1 MSFDQ
6 LLTQDT
12 SHHARIA
19 VVNAHNEATIRV
31 VIRVLET
38 TSATFTFYNH
48 QDVSE
53 LIRSFDLAPQ
63 LLTRITMHTYET
75 EEATL
80 EQCLNDLNNHQADI
94 LMKGHISTAKILS
107 AVLRHHSAQGQH
119 FLNHVAVCDI
129 PAYHK
134 PLFIS
139 DVALNIQP
147 TKADMTSM
155 IGNITTFAAELGYAQ
170 LKVALLSSTETPN
183 PKLASS
189 VQAAELKE
197 DFKAHSHKVN
207 VKVDG
212 PLALD
217 NIIDKKSAIQ
227 KGIQSEVAGDA
238 DVIIVPHLDVGN
250 ALYKSLTYFGR
261 ARVASV
267 VLGANFPIVLTSRAD
282 AMSNKINSV
291 LLAMKILVN

>member
-6 LLTQDT
+6 LLTQST

-31 VIRVLET
+31 VSKVLET

-63 LLTRITMHTYET
+63 LLTRITMHTYDT
-75 EEATL
+75 EEEAL
-80 EQCLNDLNNHQADI
+80 EHCLSDLNKHKADI
-94 LMKGHISTAKILS
+94 LMKGHISSAKILS
-107 AVLRHHSAQGQH
+107 AVLRHQSAHGYH

-147 TKADMTSM
+147 TKADMSAM
-155 IGNITTFAAELGYAQ
+155 IDNIATFAGELGYTQ

-183 PKLASS
+183 SKLASS
-189 VQAAELKE
+189 VQASELKE
-197 DFKAHSHKVN
+197 GFKTQNNEVR
-207 VKVDG
+207 VTVDG

-227 KGIQSEVAGDA
+227 KGIQSQVAGDA
-238 DVIIVPHLDVGN
+238 DVVIVPHLDVGN

-267 VLGANFPIVLTSRAD
+267 VLGANFPIILTSRAD
-282 AMSNKINSV
+282 AMSNKFNSV